1 MKSILEK
8 LVNDIHEIYDV
19 KVPIDINEVV
29 EKIGGSIEYTENR
42 FKTNSIIKTSKGFII
57 SIVHKKDKYLEKIS
71 IAQAIATLFLIYGY
85 RINPDRW
92 NNKEINEENLTL
104 EQINAINYFSYAFLM
119 PKNIFTKVVEEN
131 TVDGYVKMKKVAEYF
146 DVSVSQVFCRGKDI
160 GIFKHF

>member
-8 LVNDIHEIYDV
+8 LVNDIYEIYDI

-29 EKIGGSIEYTENR
+29 EKIGGSIEYSK
-42 FKTNSIIKTSKGFII
+42 FQTNNIIRTNKGFII
-57 SIVHKKDKYLEKIS
+57 PIVHKKDKYLEKIS
-71 IAQAIATLFLIYGY
+71 IAQEIAILFLIYRY
-85 RINPDRW
+85 RINEDRW

-146 DVSVSQVFCRGKDI
+146 DVSVSEVFCRGKDI
-160 GIFKHF
+160 GIFKHFQ